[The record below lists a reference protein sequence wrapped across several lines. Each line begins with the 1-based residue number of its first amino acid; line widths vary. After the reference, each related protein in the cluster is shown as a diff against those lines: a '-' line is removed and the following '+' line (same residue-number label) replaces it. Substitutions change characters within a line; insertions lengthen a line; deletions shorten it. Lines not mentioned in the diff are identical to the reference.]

1 MSNNYENLSTTKY
14 VKNKLQHTLSAF
26 ISHESFGGVLLFVCV
41 VLAMV
46 IANSKYSNLYFEFL
60 HVEFGVFID
69 QYFVGFNILHF
80 VNDVLMSLFFLMIGL
95 EMKREILY
103 GELAGFKKISFSILG
118 AFGGI
123 LIPILIYIYFN
134 KGTESINGFGVAMS
148 TDTAFALGI
157 LLFFG
162 KRIPQI
168 LKIFLVTLAVFDDLG
183 AILIIAILY
192 THEISIFWIYASIVI
207 ICILI
212 YINYKDT
219 KYISSYI
226 FLGILLWIAVY
237 NSGVH
242 ATIAGVILAFC
253 IPGRS
258 NIRKKYF
265 LNVVNIIKEYKI
277 ATIPESKNMLHIDED
292 KQINIFVAIYRGI
305 FRLFVPDENKKVNM
319 EETSKQVYML
329 DMIAKYSRYAQNPL
343 VKMEM
348 FLHPICAYFIVPV
361 FAFLNAGVKID
372 SNLDFSIDGI
382 ALGTIIGLV
391 VGKPLGV
398 LIFTFLGEKLNISI
412 RPTGLTY
419 KHIFAVGIIAGIG
432 FTMSMFV
439 ANLAY
444 DNQSQVILAKLS
456 ILIASLIAVIL
467 GVVTLLY
474 ATKQ

>member
-1 MSNNYENLSTTKY
+1 MNENYENISTAKY
-14 VKNKLQHTLSAF
+14 VKNKLQHALNTF
-26 ISHESFGGVLLFVCV
+26 INHESFGGILLFVCV
-41 VLAMV
+41 ILAMI
-46 IANSKYSNLYFEFL
+46 IANSKYSDFYFRFL
-60 HVEFGVFID
+60 HIEFGAFIGS
-69 QYFVGFNILHF
+69 YFIGFDILHF

-134 KGTESINGFGVAMS
+134 KETESVSGFGVAMS
-148 TDTAFALGI
+148 TDTAFALGV

-192 THEISIFWIYASIVI
+192 THEINTLWLYVSIFI

-237 NSGVH
+237 NTGVH
-242 ATIAGVILAFC
+242 STIAGVILALC

-265 LNVVNIIKEYKI
+265 LNTINILEEWKI
-277 ATIPESKNMLHIDED
+277 ATTLESKKMLYIKDD
-292 KQINIFVAIYRGI
+292 KQVNIFVAMYRGI
-305 FRLFVPDENKKVNM
+305 LGLLIPDENKKVDM

-329 DMIAKYSRYAQNPL
+329 DMVAKYSRYAQNPL
-343 VKMEM
+343 VKMEI
-348 FLHPICAYFIVPV
+348 FLQPICAYFIIPV
-361 FAFLNAGVKID
+361 FAFLNAGIKVD
-372 SNLDFSIDGI
+372 SNIDFNIDGI

-398 LIFTFLGEKLNISI
+398 LIFTFLGEKLNIAI
-412 RPTGLTY
+412 RPMGLTY
-419 KHIFAVGIIAGIG
+419 SHIFAVGIIAGIG

-444 DNQSQVILAKLS
+444 NSQAQIVIATLS
-456 ILIASLIAVIL
+456 ILIASLIAVIC
-467 GVVTLLY
+467 GVIALLY
-474 ATKQ
+474 ATKK